1 MRIWNWMWCLGLAVG
16 FHSCSEAMDEEVVS
30 PDRHLIVGLTELGKE
45 HYGDVS
51 FAVYYNGERALP
63 LVRLGMETNR
73 QKYAGNLK
81 FKSVSEAKP
90 ITDDYRKTQSLR
102 EPRY

>member
-1 MRIWNWMWCLGLAVG
+1 MRIWNWVWCLGLAVG
-16 FHSCSEAMDEEVVS
+16 FHSCSEVMDEEVVS
-30 PDRHLIVGLTELGKE
+30 PDRHLIVGLTELDKE

-73 QKYAGNLK
+73 QK
-81 FKSVSEAKP
+81 
-90 ITDDYRKTQSLR
+90 
-102 EPRY
+102 